1 MKIRGEVR
9 MVAIEAGPLLASLID
24 FESAA
29 AQAPSGPSACLPLVL
44 CLLGILLTY
53 FLSLPGE

>member
-1 MKIRGEVR
+1 
-9 MVAIEAGPLLASLID
+9 VAIEAGPLLASLVDI
-24 FESAA
+24 ESAA

-53 FLSLPGE
+53 FLSLWGE